1 MKKLENLFVAMN
13 IESNKRKKALLLHYA
28 GDEVFEIHAT
38 LDNTG
43 NENDYAA
50 SKTALE
56 NYFKPQLNT
65 EFQVFE
71 YRQMKQ
77 NQSETV
83 DKFATR
89 LRQKAVYCDFTN
101 KDRELK
107 SQLIQ
112 GCKSQKL
119 RRKILQENLDLP
131 NILLTARQMELANEQ
146 AGKMVGTSASEDA
159 YATNAVR
166 NKKNRERNH
175 RQPQRQPPSAPS
187 GSRDTDRRKTEKCRN
202 CGGTFPH
209 KTGQCPA
216 KGKTCNYCHKQNHF
230 VVVCMKK
237 KRKEQRIKQV
247 RDNSNDDSEIES
259 DAQSTDSEHAFGI
272 QINKIR
278 TKQPKVDI
286 SVNGRKCRM
295 LVDTGSTI
303 NLLNE
308 TILNKMKTKPKLS
321 KPDTD
326 AYAYGQKRKLPIKGK
341 FTGTIETSN
350 KITTAMFYVI
360 NGNYDSLI
368 SYETSVELGLVPE
381 INSVTSNSVKD
392 SGNVKNLINEY
403 SGLFEGIGKLKDKE
417 IKLHID
423 ESVPPVAQPHRRIP
437 FHMREKVEKE
447 LQRLEQLDIIEKVDG
462 PTEWVSPIVVAPKKN
477 GEIRLCVDMRQANKA
492 IKRERHITPT
502 IDDIIAKL
510 NGAKVFSKTD
520 MNQGFHQCVLSHG
533 SRNITVF
540 STHVGLR
547 RYKRLN
553 YGISASPEIFQNEVR
568 KALEGL
574 EGCLKMSDDIIIYG
588 ENQEEHDRN
597 LKAVF
602 ERFKQKNLTLNKN
615 KCTFSQKQVKFFGF
629 IFSDKGISADPEKVE
644 AIKRADRPNSSSEV
658 RSFLGMVGYVS
669 RFIHDYSTITEPLR
683 KLTKSDEPWIW
694 AEEQENAFQTLKNI
708 LSSDT
713 VMSYFDP
720 AKETQLRVDA
730 SPVGLAAILSQDNKI
745 VAYASRALSP
755 VEQRYSQTERECL
768 SIVWG
773 IEHFHLYVY
782 GKSFTLISDHKPL
795 IHILGTQASP
805 KSKRQSLRL
814 ERWRLRLVTYDFTI
828 RYEKGALNVSDYLSR
843 HPIANP
849 PKTSIAEDYVNFI
862 ASHSLPNALTLSDIA
877 NATKEDPT
885 LQNVIKAV
893 KSNNWSEKLCKS
905 DKMYNAYAKL
915 CHELTVLEVN
925 NQEII
930 LRGTRLVI
938 PENLQ
943 KHCVDL
949 AHDGHMGIVKT
960 KALLREKVWFPFLDV
975 LVEDKCKHCIPCLA
989 VSPRNPP
996 EPVKVSELPQKPWD
1010 EVSIDFLGS
1019 IDGTNYCMVV
1029 ICDYSRYP
1037 VVETLTSLSAKAVIP
1052 RLDRI
1057 FSMFG
1062 IPSVCRTDSG
1072 PPFQGDEFRQFAK
1085 RMGFKH
1091 RRITPLNPR
1100 ANSVVERFMS
1110 PLQKAIKSAV
1120 IEGRDYKQEINK
1132 FLRNFRACPHP
1143 STGLSP
1149 AESCSIDQ

>member
-1 MKKLENLFVAMN
+1 MARALPSFEKFQLNGDSATNLGPRWIHYVKKLENLFVAMN
-13 IESNKRKKALLLHYA
+13 IESKKRKKALLLHYA

-77 NQSETV
+77 NQSETI
-83 DKFATR
+83 DEFATR

-119 RRKILQENLDLP
+119 KRKILQENLDLP

-166 NKKNRERNH
+166 NKKNRERKH

-247 RDNSNDDSEIES
+247 RDNSNQDSSNDDSEIES

-308 TILNKMKTKPKLS
+308 TILNKMKTKPTLS

-341 FTGTIETSN
+341 FTGTVETSN

-381 INSVTSNSVKD
+381 INSVTLNSVKD

-462 PTEWVSPIVVAPKKN
+462 PTEWFAQDLVTECWDSNWTKYLEKCYLVVSFKHSWAKANDYCSKYGAKLAEPAGITVN
-477 GEIRLCVDMRQANKA
+477 GEVA
-492 IKRERHITPT
+492 
-502 IDDIIAKL
+502 
-510 NGAKVFSKTD
+510 S
-520 MNQGFHQCVLSHG
+520 GFHEDYWIGYNLIDISPSESYKGRWSDGRLTSVIAGVWGQNQPNPESGKCTYVEASDTEKLWYTADCERVMPFVCEMNPCPQGMFQCSGRCIDPSHVCDG
-533 SRNITVF
+533 S
-540 STHVGLR
+540 
-547 RYKRLN
+547 
-553 YGISASPEIFQNEVR
+553 
-568 KALEGL
+568 
-574 EGCLKMSDDIIIYG
+574 SDCGDNRDEADCSSSCTYHYTGTQGTI
-588 ENQEEHDRN
+588 NQE
-597 LKAVF
+597 
-602 ERFKQKNLTLNKN
+602 T
-615 KCTFSQKQVKFFGF
+615 
-629 IFSDKGISADPEKVE
+629 
-644 AIKRADRPNSSSEV
+644 
-658 RSFLGMVGYVS
+658 
-669 RFIHDYSTITEPLR
+669 
-683 KLTKSDEPWIW
+683 
-694 AEEQENAFQTLKNI
+694 
-708 LSSDT
+708 
-713 VMSYFDP
+713 
-720 AKETQLRVDA
+720 TQ
-730 SPVGLAAILSQDNKI
+730 N
-745 VAYASRALSP
+745 
-755 VEQRYSQTERECL
+755 
-768 SIVWG
+768 
-773 IEHFHLYVY
+773 
-782 GKSFTLISDHKPL
+782 
-795 IHILGTQASP
+795 
-805 KSKRQSLRL
+805 
-814 ERWRLRLVTYDFTI
+814 
-828 RYEKGALNVSDYLSR
+828 RYEPN
-843 HPIANP
+843 
-849 PKTSIAEDYVNFI
+849 KTC
-862 ASHSLPNALTLSDIA
+862 
-877 NATKEDPT
+877 
-885 LQNVIKAV
+885 Q
-893 KSNNWSEKLCKS
+893 
-905 DKMYNAYAKL
+905 
-915 CHELTVLEVN
+915 
-925 NQEII
+925 
-930 LRGTRLVI
+930 
-938 PENLQ
+938 
-943 KHCVDL
+943 
-949 AHDGHMGIVKT
+949 
-960 KALLREKVWFPFLDV
+960 
-975 LVEDKCKHCIPCLA
+975 
-989 VSPRNPP
+989 
-996 EPVKVSELPQKPWD
+996 
-1010 EVSIDFLGS
+1010 
-1019 IDGTNYCMVV
+1019 
-1029 ICDYSRYP
+1029 
-1037 VVETLTSLSAKAVIP
+1037 
-1052 RLDRI
+1052 
-1057 FSMFG
+1057 
-1062 IPSVCRTDSG
+1062 
-1072 PPFQGDEFRQFAK
+1072 
-1085 RMGFKH
+1085 
-1091 RRITPLNPR
+1091 
-1100 ANSVVERFMS
+1100 
-1110 PLQKAIKSAV
+1110 
-1120 IEGRDYKQEINK
+1120 
-1132 FLRNFRACPHP
+1132 
-1143 STGLSP
+1143 
-1149 AESCSIDQ
+1149 